1 MLYTLLI
8 FLYLIRISKYI
19 IFLYDPYSINMNNIT
34 LKKVSSAFRDNY
46 QKYRIPIINK
56 ESMNKSLEA
65 VQSATLNT
73 LINISTKF
81 NSFKAAIIL
90 EVDFNVIESESIEIG
105 HGKIDIYDID
115 MMIIDVGDKYEQEL
129 SHIENIYIDIYS
141 AYLIVNTC
149 GLY

>member
-19 IFLYDPYSINMNNIT
+19 LFLYDTYNINMNSIT

-56 ESMNKSLEA
+56 ESIDKSLEA
-65 VQSATLNT
+65 AKSAILNT

-81 NSFKAAIIL
+81 NRFKAGIIL
-90 EVDFNVIESESIEIG
+90 EVDLNMIESESMEIG
-105 HGKIDIYDID
+105 YGKIDKYDID
-115 MMIIDVGDKYEQEL
+115 MMIIDIRDKYEQEL
-129 SHIENIYIDIYS
+129 SHIENVCIYS
-141 AYLIVNTC
+141 AYLINNTC
-149 GLY
+149 GLF

>member
-19 IFLYDPYSINMNNIT
+19 LFLYDSYNMNMNSIT

-56 ESMNKSLEA
+56 ESIDKSLEA
-65 VQSATLNT
+65 AKGAILNT

-81 NSFKAAIIL
+81 NRFKAGIIL
-90 EVDFNVIESESIEIG
+90 EVDLNMIESESMEIG
-105 HGKIDIYDID
+105 YGKIDKYDID
-115 MMIIDVGDKYEQEL
+115 MTIIDIRDKYEQEL
-129 SHIENIYIDIYS
+129 SHIENVYIYS
-141 AYLIVNTC
+141 AYLINNTC
-149 GLY
+149 GLF

>member
-19 IFLYDPYSINMNNIT
+19 LFLYDSYNMNMNSIT

-56 ESMNKSLEA
+56 ESIDKSLEA
-65 VQSATLNT
+65 AKGAILNT

-81 NSFKAAIIL
+81 NRFKAGIIL
-90 EVDFNVIESESIEIG
+90 EVDLNMIESESMEIG
-105 HGKIDIYDID
+105 YGKIDKYDID
-115 MMIIDVGDKYEQEL
+115 MMIIDIRDKYEQEL
-129 SHIENIYIDIYS
+129 SHIENVYIYS
-141 AYLIVNTC
+141 AYLINNTC
-149 GLY
+149 GLF

>member
-19 IFLYDPYSINMNNIT
+19 LFLYDSYYMNMNSIT

-56 ESMNKSLEA
+56 ESIDKSLEA
-65 VQSATLNT
+65 AKGAILNT

-81 NSFKAAIIL
+81 NRFKAGIIL
-90 EVDFNVIESESIEIG
+90 EVDLNMIESESMEIG
-105 HGKIDIYDID
+105 YGKIDKYDID
-115 MMIIDVGDKYEQEL
+115 MMIIDIRDKYEQEL
-129 SHIENIYIDIYS
+129 SHIENVYIYS
-141 AYLIVNTC
+141 AYLINNTC
-149 GLY
+149 GLF

>member
-19 IFLYDPYSINMNNIT
+19 LFLYDSYNMNMNSIT

-56 ESMNKSLEA
+56 ESIDKSLEA
-65 VQSATLNT
+65 AKSAILNT
-73 LINISTKF
+73 LINVSTKF
-81 NSFKAAIIL
+81 NRFKAAIIL
-90 EVDFNVIESESIEIG
+90 EVDLNVIESESIEIG
-105 HGKIDIYDID
+105 HGKIDKYDID
-115 MMIIDVGDKYEQEL
+115 IMIIDVESKYEQEL
-129 SHIENIYIDIYS
+129 SHIENVYIYS
-141 AYLIVNTC
+141 AYLIINTC